1 VEGHPFLNVQ
11 SLVFGNG
18 TNGKLWRFT
27 HLGLNRETRP
37 RLGPSVASSLRHSP
51 SVEHVTAASSPCHA
65 PSRRRQPLDHPRQLG
80 PCKFASAASA
90 SSARLMFYSTT
101 PARREGSPRDPLLR
115 PAPTML
121 TVLTVSSA
129 LVLTLIIRVP
139 LRPSR
144 ENVISIPIVRR
155 NVCARRRRLESARGF
170 FAIRRPSR
178 SHCGHSPHTNS
189 GDLTRCRSTWSG

>member
-1 VEGHPFLNVQ
+1 
-11 SLVFGNG
+11 
-18 TNGKLWRFT
+18 
-27 HLGLNRETRP
+27 LGLNRETRP

-65 PSRRRQPLDHPRQLG
+65 PSRRRQPFG
-80 PCKFASAASA
+80 
-90 SSARLMFYSTT
+90 SSSTIRALQVCVSGVSIVCAT
-101 PARREGSPRDPLLR
+101 YVLLYDPSKKGGIARDPLLR

-155 NVCARRRRLESARGF
+155 KCLRPSQATGERPRIFCPYAARR
-170 FAIRRPSR
+170 
-178 SHCGHSPHTNS
+178 
-189 GDLTRCRSTWSG
+189 DLIAGTLRTQTQEI